1 MQGVLLINHIGVRF
15 ITQYSQH
22 RGLFVFDMVLE
33 PKEKSHESE
42 SKLQIFKFRAIN
54 YGIKVLISSHAF
66 GRVNLYDVLWSS
78 EMAQISLDYIMA
90 KDGRVNIDLGK
101 NKHEYSCE

>member
-1 MQGVLLINHIGVRF
+1 
-15 ITQYSQH
+15 
-22 RGLFVFDMVLE
+22 MVLE
-33 PKEKSHESE
+33 PKEKTHEKSHESE
-42 SKLQIFKFRAIN
+42 YKLQIFKFGAIN
-54 YGIKVLISSHAF
+54 YGIKVLISPHAF
-66 GRVNLYDVLWSS
+66 GIVNLYDVLWSS